1 MDIGA
6 ADVRGQAGSFRIGH
20 AASGAWCLIAKNTI
34 KIFMLI
40 LANKRWLSRLY
51 LAGAEPD
58 PGLSVKAWQ
67 SWPELRRTTAE
78 GRFRD
83 LKPISRQP

>member
-1 MDIGA
+1 
-6 ADVRGQAGSFRIGH
+6 
-20 AASGAWCLIAKNTI
+20 
-34 KIFMLI
+34 MLI
-40 LANKRWLSRLY
+40 LANKRRLSRLY

-58 PGLSVKAWQ
+58 PGLSAKAWQ